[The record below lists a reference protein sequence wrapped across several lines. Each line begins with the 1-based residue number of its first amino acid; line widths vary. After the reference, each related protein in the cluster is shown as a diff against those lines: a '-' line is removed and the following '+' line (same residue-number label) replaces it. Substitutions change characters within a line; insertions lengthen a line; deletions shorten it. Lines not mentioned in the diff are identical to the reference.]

1 MDTAFKKKIEEAEN
15 FISEFN
21 NKIIELNKKKEDE
34 ITGIKSN
41 FNIIKNRY
49 NKMIKEARDS
59 IIKLKEKE
67 QKLMKNYR
75 KD

>member
-1 MDTAFKKKIEEAEN
+1 VDTAFKKKIEEAEN